1 MLNSRNAVCFLFFW
15 GFFFNLNHQENNI
28 FISCVIAPTPKKIT
42 LIRPKPRGIKCKIQT
57 QEFDFIKIKDFVQQV
72 MSQEKLTET
81 FVTDLEK
88 TLVIP
93 YN

>member
-1 MLNSRNAVCFLFFW
+1 MGGS
-15 GFFFNLNHQENNI
+15 
-28 FISCVIAPTPKKIT
+28 ISGMVV
-42 LIRPKPRGIKCKIQT
+42 LGY
-57 QEFDFIKIKDFVQQV
+57 DFIKIKDFVQQV